1 MADPSASRESI
12 ATSVDFRRI
21 ARDAGSDLRQNLQH
35 DKPSAVH
42 KGFREF
48 ALEDYEDDL
57 KDVKREF
64 EGTWRPI
71 RFITLDASLDR
82 DKTNE
87 IARDLWALPLLV
99 GKHNTVGQP
108 LPVYKMVDLE
118 KGDILLGYRLRS

>member
-1 MADPSASRESI
+1 MLVGRETI
-12 ATSVDFRRI
+12 I
-21 ARDAGSDLRQNLQH
+21 LQH
-35 DKPSAVH
+35 LQVFKYVH
-42 KGFREF
+42 GDGK
-48 ALEDYEDDL
+48 
-57 KDVKREF
+57 F
-64 EGTWRPI
+64 EWRPI